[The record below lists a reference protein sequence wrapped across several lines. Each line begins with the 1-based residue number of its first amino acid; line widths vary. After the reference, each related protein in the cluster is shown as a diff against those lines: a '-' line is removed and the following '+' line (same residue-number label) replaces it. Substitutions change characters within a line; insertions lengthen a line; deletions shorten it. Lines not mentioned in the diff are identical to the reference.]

1 EEYLYLTRGYH
12 SLHKL
17 PYFANAFFG
26 SMETLITAV
35 GNSVSHGCSILWCYH
50 HLYHFCSFKDTDE
63 QFIITV
69 GRITNQPCVVLPT
82 PF

>member
-26 SMETLITAV
+26 INNITSHVGYLSGGECREYPFCYASTPLGEVEFSSSLTL
-35 GNSVSHGCSILWCYH
+35 
-50 HLYHFCSFKDTDE
+50 KKE
-63 QFIITV
+63 M
-69 GRITNQPCVVLPT
+69 
-82 PF
+82 